1 MQLIFREVVSNQAWV
16 LDWSWSTLSALVSQ
30 DPMCE
35 PMLVPSAEIIC
46 CHIHLGMRVGF
57 GVSNRVN
64 AFGRDSR
71 KAGRMRCIRKLL
83 FVSHVIVKF
92 SLKLFTKKSVQ
103 YDMNM
108 VTIRALTSDLS
119 VLQHQLH
126 RPTGTSFMNSAGHE
140 GDTDLIACCFST

>member
-1 MQLIFREVVSNQAWV
+1 MYQKIIICIPCNSKIQF
-16 LDWSWSTLSALVSQ
+16 
-30 DPMCE
+30 
-35 PMLVPSAEIIC
+35 EIIYKE
-46 CHIHLGMRVGF
+46 IL
-57 GVSNRVN
+57 
-64 AFGRDSR
+64 
-71 KAGRMRCIRKLL
+71 
-83 FVSHVIVKF
+83 
-92 SLKLFTKKSVQ
+92 Q